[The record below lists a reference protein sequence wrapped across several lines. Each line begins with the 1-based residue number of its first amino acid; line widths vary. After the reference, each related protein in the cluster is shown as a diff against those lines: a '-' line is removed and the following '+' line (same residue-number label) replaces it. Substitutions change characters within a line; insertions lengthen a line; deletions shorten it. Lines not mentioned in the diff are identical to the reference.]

1 MPGNLLKTK
10 KSAPYFRGN
19 TQFPIYSKMCSLFP
33 WQHEISYLFQINNEN
48 LQKSVGP
55 ASVLLLEDVNSL
67 LRRPSHLK
75 YQQSTPQNGRK
86 NRQIW
91 RYPASDFECSPLLC
105 CRSLGI
111 YAALVTVAVSFS
123 IGGAH
128 CRQYGGGGIPT
139 KN

>member
-1 MPGNLLKTK
+1 MPFGIFLHQWK
-10 KSAPYFRGN
+10 
-19 TQFPIYSKMCSLFP
+19 
-33 WQHEISYLFQINNEN
+33 FQIHIKVQTDVVPRIVVGVALKWSQKIIFLFEN

-55 ASVLLLEDVNSL
+55 ASVLLLEDVDSL

-75 YQQSTPQNGRK
+75 YQQSTPQHGRK

-128 CRQYGGGGIPT
+128 CSSKASNPV
-139 KN
+139 